1 MPHICQVALTD
12 LPLLCNLFAGHL
24 VPNTVILLFGNL
36 GAGKTTF
43 MQFLGKSLGVK
54 EQITSPTFTLIDEYY
69 SGRLPLYHIDLYRL
83 EPAHV
88 SALHLELYWQGVEFE
103 PGIVAIE
110 WSERL
115 LVLPPSFIAIKIS
128 HTNKEDER
136 IITWET
142 RDENVKLLITN
153 FWQALPDRIKLAP

>member
-1 MPHICQVALTD
+1 MPHICQVDLTD
-12 LPLLCNLFAGHL
+12 LPLLCNVFATHL
-24 VPNTVILLFGNL
+24 VPNTVILLVGNL

-54 EQITSPTFTLIDEYY
+54 EQITSPTFTLIDEYF

-83 EPAHV
+83 EPADV
-88 SALHLELYWQGVEFE
+88 TELHLELYWQGVEFE

-115 LVLPPSFIAIKIS
+115 LILPSSFIKIKIS

-136 IITWET
+136 LITWET
-142 RDENVKLLITN
+142 KGENVKLLLTN
-153 FWQALPDRIKLAP
+153 FWQDLPDRIKLAP